1 MRGQTA
7 RPADVRNRK
16 TTVSRPASRLSTRRR
31 ISRDCVFRTASAG
44 DLDVGFPG
52 TLGQTQP
59 LSSAMKPRNSSS
71 TWSSLK
77 KPRNKSD
84 RRYDVKHQCSSYR
97 IYNLERIYK
106 ETGCHPP
113 CRYTQFSI
121 PINPVSTS
129 GDFNSTTLRIQFS
142 KSSIIQRKELLVY
155 PLSSFIAEFGGTLGL
170 FLGFSFLVIWD
181 QLEKLMWICRWDNII
196 GLRPCQRLT
205 HS

>member
-1 MRGQTA
+1 MWGIGRLQFHGLRQGYPRGGEFHVTVFLEQRQQEIWMSDSLGLLD
-7 RPADVRNRK
+7 RPSHWALQWNQE
-16 TTVSRPASRLSTRRR
+16 TPPAYGVLWESHVIKVIVVMTSN
-31 ISRDCVFRTASAG
+31 IS
-44 DLDVGFPG
+44 
-52 TLGQTQP
+52 
-59 LSSAMKPRNSSS
+59 
-71 TWSSLK
+71 
-77 KPRNKSD
+77 
-84 RRYDVKHQCSSYR
+84 SSYR

-181 QLEKLMWICRWDNII
+181 QLEKLMWICRCDNII